1 MHSISQRIKRHLTAI
16 DIKKTVRRVVF
27 FILGIITL
35 ILISSGILA
44 FYFNR
49 NKTEIIAKLNE
60 TISEKISGTIHIEDA
75 KYQFLTG
82 FPNVSMALYNVEL
95 KDSLWEKHRHSV
107 FKAKEIEVRLNVLG
121 FLDNEISIHKIV
133 VNQATI
139 YLYKDKNGN
148 TNSNIFRPK
157 PKVSESSKKM
167 TASIDEI
174 VLEELHFVSDNEQR
188 NKLFDFDVASL
199 KSTVDF
205 KNEGWG
211 TKVYINALAKSM
223 SFNTARGS
231 FIKDK
236 KLEGILAVT
245 FSKAQQKIEVV
256 TENLEIGADLFDIKA
271 YFNVA
276 KNNSL
281 FGIDIKTKIL
291 WADAS
296 RLLADNIS
304 SKLNRFDLKKP
315 IKVGCTIIGDINDTG
330 DPEIV
335 VKAEVKDNE
344 LHIPDGAIP
353 NCTFQGKYT
362 NNYQEGKGYTDAN
375 SAIVV
380 TDFSGTYKK
389 IPFAMPLAMITN
401 LEKPIATGKFNS
413 EFQLPLMKEM
423 VNEKLFHFSAGQAK
437 VNLDF
442 VVDIVDYKINKPLFT
457 GNVLVKGAKVNY
469 IPKKLLFEKTDL
481 HFNFTQEALEIKRL
495 QFKDRNNT
503 VFMDCK
509 IKNFL
514 NLYYN
519 SPEKMVVNWSIYCP
533 NLDVKQFIGIL
544 ANTSQKTAAKKH
556 KKQNFSAQLKSIFDK
571 CQVVLNVKADKMKY
585 AKLYASNAK
594 ATILLNN
601 NKVFLK
607 NASLKSA
614 GGTINFDGQMTPT
627 NKALNFS
634 SNVNVTRVDMAQF
647 LTSFNNFG
655 ITSFAP
661 KNIKGNL
668 SAKTAVKGVISAN
681 GDLITNSISG
691 QVNFDVNKGVLL
703 DFEPIKKVAK
713 FAFPFRK
720 VDEITFTDLNGDMSI
735 KGSDINIKSLKVSSS
750 ILNFDVKGIYSF
762 DDGTNLAL
770 TIPLRNPKRDEKI
783 ADKEEKAE
791 RRNNGIV
798 LHLLAIEEE
807 GKMKIKWNKNHEK
820 LE

>member
-1 MHSISQRIKRHLTAI
+1 MPPFLQRIKERLTTI
-16 DIKKTVRRVVF
+16 NIKKIIRWTVF
-27 FILGIITL
+27 FVLGVIAL

-49 NKTEIIAKLNE
+49 NKPEIIAKLNE
-60 TISEKISGTIHIEDA
+60 TISEKISGTVHIEDV

-95 KDSLWEKHRHSV
+95 KDSLWEKHKHTL
-107 FKAKEIEVRLNVLG
+107 FKAKEIEVRLNVWG

-133 VNQATI
+133 ANGATL

-157 PKVSESSKKM
+157 PKVSETSKKM

-174 VLEELHFVSDNEQR
+174 VMEELHFISDNQQR
-188 NKLFDFDVASL
+188 NKLFDFEIASL

-205 KNEGWG
+205 NKEGWK

-236 KLEGILAVT
+236 KLEGILAVS
-245 FSKAQQKIEVV
+245 FSKTQQKITVA
-256 TENLEIGADLFDIKA
+256 TENLGIGTDLFDIKA

-276 KNNSL
+276 KKNSL

-344 LHIPDGAIP
+344 LHIPDGTIP
-353 NCTFQGKYT
+353 NCTFLGKYT
-362 NNYQEGKGYTDAN
+362 NNYKEGKGFTDAN

-380 TDFSGTYKK
+380 TDFSGTYKS

-401 LEKPIATGKFNS
+401 LEKPIATGKFKS

-423 VNEKLFHFSAGQAK
+423 VNEKLFHFSDGQAK

-442 VVDIVDYKINKPLFT
+442 VLDIVDYKINKPLFT

-469 IPKKLLFEKTDL
+469 VPKKLLFEKTDL
-481 HFNFTQEALEIKRL
+481 QFNFTQEALEIKRL

-503 VFMDCK
+503 VFMDCR

-519 SPEKMVVNWSIYCP
+519 NPEKMVVNWKIYCP
-533 NLDVKQFIGIL
+533 NLDVKQFIGVL
-544 ANTSQKTAAKKH
+544 ANTSKKTSSQKH
-556 KKQNFSAQLKSIFDK
+556 KKQNFSTQLKSIFDK
-571 CQVVLNVKADKMKY
+571 CQVVLEVKAAKMKY

-607 NASLKSA
+607 KGSLNSA
-614 GGTINFDGQMTPT
+614 GGTIHFEGQMTPT
-627 NKALNFS
+627 NKALHFS
-634 SNVNVTRVDMAQF
+634 SNVEVNQVNIAEF
-647 LTSFNNFG
+647 LTAFNNFG

-668 SAKTAVKGVISAN
+668 SAKTVVNGSISTA
-681 GDLITNSISG
+681 GDLITNSIAG
-691 QVNFDVNKGVLL
+691 QVNFEVNQGVLL
-703 DFEPIKKVAK
+703 EFQPIKNVAK
-713 FAFPFRK
+713 FAFPFRN
-720 VDEITFTDLNGDMSI
+720 VNEITFTDLNGDMSI
-735 KGSDINIKSLKVSSS
+735 KGNTINIKNLKVSSS

-762 DDGTNLAL
+762 GDGTNLAL

-783 ADKEEKAE
+783 TNKEEKAE

-798 LHLLAIEEE
+798 LHLLAIDEE
-807 GKMKIKWNKNHEK
+807 GKMKIKWNKNHETVK
-820 LE
+820 